1 MLKQKILEELALRE
15 DYEFLLEKLVTF
27 GKQAYPSF
35 GHVVILAGGA
45 GSGKG
50 FVKDK
55 LLGIEGITFDVDALK
70 KLAIASKGINA
81 RVKKE
86 LKQDLSKMDLRNP
99 DNVRAVHEILS
110 DYLNLPNKKQQ
121 AVFSSILSAHPDR
134 KPNVIFDV
142 TLKDLRKLE
151 KLTSGIRD
159 LGYNPRNIHIVWIV
173 NDIEVAKKQNEMRDR
188 RVPVEILVNTH
199 RGAQHTMRD
208 IVTMGANL
216 KKYMDGSIVFVFN
229 QAFVD
234 SELAVSKRGGSYI
247 KNAEFVYVK
256 QPGTMPMDLK
266 QLDTAVLQK
275 IARYVPDGNN
285 WVSA

>member
-1 MLKQKILEELALRE
+1 MIKDKILEELALRE
-15 DYEFLLEKLVTF
+15 EYAFLLEKLVTF
-27 GKQAYPSF
+27 GKQTYPAF

-99 DNVRAVHEILS
+99 DDVRAVHEILS
-110 DYLNLPNKKQQ
+110 DYLSLPNKKQQ
-121 AVFSSILSAHPDR
+121 AVFSSILTAHPDR

-151 KLTSGIRD
+151 KLTSGVRD

-173 NDIEVAKKQNEMRDR
+173 NDLEVAKKQNELRDR

-199 RGAQHTMRD
+199 RGAQHTMKD
-208 IVTMGANL
+208 IVTMGDSL
-216 KKYMDGSIVFVFN
+216 KRYMDGSIVFVFN

-234 SELAVSKRGGSYI
+234 SELVVSKRGGSYI

-256 QPGTMPMDLK
+256 HPGTPPMALK
-266 QLDTAVLQK
+266 SLDQAILSK
-275 IARYVPDGNN
+275 ISRYVPDGNN
-285 WVSA
+285 WTSA